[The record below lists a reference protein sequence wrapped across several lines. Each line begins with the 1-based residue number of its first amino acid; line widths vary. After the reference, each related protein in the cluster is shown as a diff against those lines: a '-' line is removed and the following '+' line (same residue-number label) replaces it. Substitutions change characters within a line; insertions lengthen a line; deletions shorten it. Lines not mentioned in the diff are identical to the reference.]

1 MGGVKRSFL
10 NRLLITYTILVCSLI
25 MLIFSGFV
33 ISLQKSH
40 AQKITDMDNE
50 TLAGYAEAFDRTID
64 GMRQFA
70 GNLKNIGSL
79 NLFAYSS
86 KEKYYWRMAD
96 LYNDLKQANAL
107 LSKMPYN
114 ILVQKKNDDTVI
126 TNTG

>member
-1 MGGVKRSFL
+1 MKRSFL

-64 GMRQFA
+64 GMRQ
-70 GNLKNIGSL
+70 
-79 NLFAYSS
+79 
-86 KEKYYWRMAD
+86 
-96 LYNDLKQANAL
+96 
-107 LSKMPYN
+107 
-114 ILVQKKNDDTVI
+114 
-126 TNTG
+126 